1 MRRAIVA
8 VAAALALGGCPPRGA
23 VKPTPVS
30 GAAAPTAEA
39 TWRTLRAE
47 HRVAL
52 TVDLEGGKVEK
63 RSLRGLIAVERPDK
77 LRLRA
82 LGPGG
87 VTLFDLVVAGGKVAV
102 KEAIRDPNS
111 ATMRPLLAALAGDLQ
126 AAFLLQPSPEGR
138 TVTVEGDAVVV
149 REPDRTVRL
158 EAWERAG
165 AHAVPARIVIDNRAR
180 RYHVVVDSRDVELDS
195 TLDPALFSE

>member
-1 MRRAIVA
+1 MRLL
-8 VAAALALGGCPPRGA
+8 VAALLLLTACPPRGEI
-23 VKPTPVS
+23 KPTPVA

-39 TWRTLRAE
+39 TWKTLRAE

-52 TVDLEGGKVEK
+52 TVELDGGKREQ
-63 RSLRGLIAVERPDK
+63 RTLRGLIAVERPDK

-87 VTLFDLVVAGGKVAV
+87 ITLFDIVVIDGKSTV
-102 KEAIRDPNS
+102 KEAIRDPNGEK
-111 ATMRPLLAALAGDLQ
+111 MRPLLSSLAGDLS
-126 AAFLLQPSPEGR
+126 ASFLLTPAPADR
-138 TVTVEGDAVVV
+138 AVIVEKDAVVV

-158 EAWERAG
+158 EAWQKAG

-180 RYHVVVDSRDVELDS
+180 RYHVVVDARDVELD
-195 TLDPALFSE
+195 TPLDPALFSE

>member
-1 MRRAIVA
+1 MRIATLA
-8 VAAALALGGCPPRGA
+8 VAAALLVGCPPRAG
-23 VKPTPVS
+23 VKPTPVA
-30 GAAAPTAEA
+30 GAAAPTPTA
-39 TWRTLRAE
+39 TWKTLRAE

-52 TVDLEGGKVEK
+52 TVELDGGKVE
-63 RSLRGLIAVERPDK
+63 RRTLRGLIAVERPDR

-87 VTLFDLVVAGGKVAV
+87 ITLFDIVVVAGRVAV

-111 ATMRPLLAALAGDLQ
+111 AAMRPLLGQLAGDLQ
-126 AAFLLQPSPEGR
+126 AAFLLAPPPEGR
-138 TVTVEGDAVVV
+138 AVAVEEGAVVV
-149 REPDRTVRL
+149 REPERTVRL

-195 TLDPALFSE
+195 PLDPALFSE